1 MAEDLAID
9 VGIPNDTDE
18 FDTFV
23 SCVNNILDHGCGYSS
38 DVTAQIC
45 ERCETSELPIA
56 KQVLRECRR
65 TRRNTSGIRPS
76 KMKWWQTWQSKH
88 EAVPR
93 WPGRSPSPAPRPKKP
108 PPIRRKTKRPMS
120 PMFKNQRASQ
130 RSPAFKDRCPR
141 RKGPVFK
148 GNRSSDRRKRPMSP
162 MFKGNRSSDRRKRPM
177 SPMFEKRRAPEPKRF
192 YSDRYGSDDVS
203 YERRTESNKKR
214 RRYR

>member
-38 DVTAQIC
+38 EVTAQIC

-65 TRRNTSGIRPS
+65 VRRNASGMRPS

-88 EAVPR
+88 QAVPR
-93 WPGRSPSPAPRPKKP
+93 WPGRSPSPTPRLKKP
-108 PPIRRKTKRPMS
+108 PPVRRKAKRPMS
-120 PMFKNQRASQ
+120 PMFKNKHATQ
-130 RSPAFKDRCPR
+130 RSTT
-141 RKGPVFK
+141 FK
-148 GNRSSDRRKRPMSP
+148 GHSDRRKRPMSP
-162 MFKGNRSSDRRKRPM
+162 MFTNKRPSDRRKRPM
-177 SPMFEKRRAPEPKRF
+177 SPMFEKRRKDEPKRF

-203 YERRTESNKKR
+203 YERVPYERRAESNKKR